1 MANTF
6 ARPAGPQYPYRVLQL
21 ADGSLNL
28 MILAE
33 DGWAAHAA
41 YGHVERLA
49 APGVSLWDALDALD
63 AGLDLAELELPIQPE
78 PDPEAAYRVFLAA
91 QRLPGVCVVVEGM
104 GGARDM
110 DVERMGPQARRAL
123 DVDRLEAGR

>member
-41 YGHVERLA
+41 YAHVERLT

-63 AGLDLAELELPIQPE
+63 AGLDLAELDLPIQPE
-78 PDPEAAYRVFLAA
+78 FDPEAAYRVFLAA
-91 QRLPGVCVVVEGM
+91 QRLPSACVVVEGM

-110 DVERMGPQARRAL
+110 DVERMGPLARLAL